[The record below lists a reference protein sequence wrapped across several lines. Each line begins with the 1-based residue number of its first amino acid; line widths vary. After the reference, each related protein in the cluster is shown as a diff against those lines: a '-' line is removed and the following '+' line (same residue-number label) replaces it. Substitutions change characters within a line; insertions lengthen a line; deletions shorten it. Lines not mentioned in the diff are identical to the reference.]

1 MFIALVIQ
9 GATMIGYLD
18 ANGDPH
24 LEIDVAN
31 PLGWKS
37 KLKCLIDTGFTGFLS
52 VPILDAF
59 PIGLLLVGTLPV
71 TLADGRVQNKLMCLG
86 NASVGAEAHVGVIL
100 IEPGSSQTLLGM
112 EFFRVFKKR
121 LIVDPI
127 AGIVELVDSA
137 GTGPPTGSVPLSSLL
152 PPTSPTSSK

>member
-1 MFIALVIQ
+1 M
-9 GATMIGYLD
+9 TGYLD

-24 LEIDVAN
+24 LEIEVAN

-59 PIGLLLVGTLPV
+59 PIGLLLVGTVPV
-71 TLADGRVQNKLMCLG
+71 TLADGSVQNKLMCLG
-86 NASVGAEAHVGVIL
+86 SASVGAEAHVGTIL
-100 IEPGSSQTLLGM
+100 IEPNSSQTLLGM
-112 EFFRVFKKR
+112 EFLRVFKKK

-127 AGIVELVDSA
+127 GGTVELADSGGPA
-137 GTGPPTGSVPLSSLL
+137 PPTGSVPLSSLL
-152 PPTSPTSSK
+152 PPTTPTSSN